1 MLSSRASRCVA
12 AESWKKGVRSVPPVN
27 ESRGRGGKGTR
38 RSLTLLLLRLLL
50 YVYRDALK
58 GRGPVRYLVHRPVVL
73 ALLFVL
79 VEPSAA
85 RGPRPPGG
93 SAPEQTSTF
102 VRHPSSCHALF
113 FQKKKKR
120 KEKRPL
126 PSGPADA
133 NPRRRVR
140 VNPRSLAPG
149 LNATCSSLATLGLS
163 RMAWHHLESETHDER
178 KFPVKTRSFQST
190 KEGESCG
197 VRCLWPSK
205 TELALCILRHLRHRK
220 RIADEDQNP
229 RRQKSPNETELNYF
243 RTLYD

>member
-1 MLSSRASRCVA
+1 M
-12 AESWKKGVRSVPPVN
+12 PPVN

-58 GRGPVRYLVHRPVVL
+58 CRGPVRYLVHRPVVL

-113 FQKKKKR
+113 FQKKKEK

-126 PSGPADA
+126 PSGLFDA
-133 NPRRRVR
+133 YPRRRAR

-149 LNATCSSLATLGLS
+149 LNATCGSLATLGLS
-163 RMAWHHLESETHDER
+163 RMPLGTTWRARRTTRRTEISGEDPFVSEYER
-178 KFPVKTRSFQST
+178 RGK
-190 KEGESCG
+190 
-197 VRCLWPSK
+197 LWRAMSW
-205 TELALCILRHLRHRK
+205 AQQ
-220 RIADEDQNP
+220 D
-229 RRQKSPNETELNYF
+229 
-243 RTLYD
+243 

>member
-1 MLSSRASRCVA
+1 MSIVMRLSAAALFAISSTALSFSRSSSYWLNPPPPEVPAPP
-12 AESWKKGVRSVPPVN
+12 EEVPPN
-27 ESRGRGGKGTR
+27 KLL
-38 RSLTLLLLRLLL
+38 RSLGILR
-50 YVYRDALK
+50 
-58 GRGPVRYLVHRPVVL
+58 
-73 ALLFVL
+73 
-79 VEPSAA
+79 AA
-85 RGPRPPGG
+85 MR
-93 SAPEQTSTF
+93 F
-102 VRHPSSCHALF
+102 FF
-113 FQKKKKR
+113 FQKR

-126 PSGPADA
+126 PSGLVDA
-133 NPRRRVR
+133 NPRRRAR

>member
-1 MLSSRASRCVA
+1 MSIVMRLSAAALFAISSTALSFSRSSSYWLNPPPPEVPAPP
-12 AESWKKGVRSVPPVN
+12 EEVPPN
-27 ESRGRGGKGTR
+27 KLL
-38 RSLTLLLLRLLL
+38 RSLGILR
-50 YVYRDALK
+50 
-58 GRGPVRYLVHRPVVL
+58 
-73 ALLFVL
+73 
-79 VEPSAA
+79 AA
-85 RGPRPPGG
+85 MR
-93 SAPEQTSTF
+93 
-102 VRHPSSCHALF
+102 F
-113 FQKKKKR
+113 FFSKK

>member
-58 GRGPVRYLVHRPVVL
+58 CRGPVRYLVHRPVVL

-113 FQKKKKR
+113 FSKKEKKR
-120 KEKRPL
+120 GL
-126 PSGPADA
+126 C
-133 NPRRRVR
+133 RRVR
-140 VNPRSLAPG
+140 PMLIRGVALASTLRSLAPG
-149 LNATCSSLATLGLS
+149 LNATCGSLATLGLS
-163 RMAWHHLESETHDER
+163 RMAWHPPGERDER
-178 KFPVKTRSFQST
+178 RTEIS
-190 KEGESCG
+190 GEDPFVS
-197 VRCLWPSK
+197 VY
-205 TELALCILRHLRHRK
+205 E
-220 RIADEDQNP
+220 
-229 RRQKSPNETELNYF
+229 RRGKVVACDVFGPARLN
-243 RTLYD
+243 

>member
-58 GRGPVRYLVHRPVVL
+58 CRGPVRYLVHRPVVL

-85 RGPRPPGG
+85 RGPRTPGG

-113 FQKKKKR
+113 FQKKKEK

-126 PSGPADA
+126 PSGLFDA
-133 NPRRRVR
+133 NPRRRAR

-149 LNATCSSLATLGLS
+149 LNATCGSLATLGLS
-163 RMAWHHLESETHDER
+163 RMAWHHLESETNDA
-178 KFPVKTRSFQST
+178 TNGNSRSFQST

-197 VRCLWPSK
+197 VRCLGPSK
-205 TELALCILRHLRHRK
+205 TELALCALFVYCGICATGK
-220 RIADEDQNP
+220 G
-229 RRQKSPNETELNYF
+229 
-243 RTLYD
+243 

>member
-58 GRGPVRYLVHRPVVL
+58 CRGPVRYLVHRPVVL

-113 FQKKKKR
+113 FQKKKKKR
-120 KEKRPL
+120 KEAFAVGSVRCLSEASRSRQPPLARSRPQRDVRF
-126 PSGPADA
+126 ARD
-133 NPRRRVR
+133 PRALQ
-140 VNPRSLAPG
+140 NGLAPPG
-149 LNATCSSLATLGLS
+149 E
-163 RMAWHHLESETHDER
+163 RDERRDER

-197 VRCLWPSK
+197 VRCLGPSK
-205 TELALCILRHLRHRK
+205 TELALCALFVYCGICATGK
-220 RIADEDQNP
+220 G
-229 RRQKSPNETELNYF
+229 
-243 RTLYD
+243 